1 VDFHVSLIGKRD
13 LSGEI
18 YRQLRR
24 AILEGRLRGGEALPP
39 TRELAARLNVARTTV
54 NVAYDRLIGEGFA
67 TGKPGSGTYVTRHAS
82 RTSQCR
88 VPHEAALRPRRIW
101 EQVLFPTTL
110 LRDARFDFRAGRP
123 DERLFPHKTWNRL
136 LARESQTLV
145 GHEACGYP
153 AGHRGLR
160 EAIAH
165 HIAASRGLR
174 VDADDVIVTAGAQ
187 QAIDLIAR
195 VLAAPGDRIAVEDPG
210 YGPPRRLFAAL
221 LLQVCGVPVD
231 EEGLVVDSI
240 PAQTRLV
247 YVSPSHQF
255 PLGMS
260 MSTRRRL
267 ALLEWARRTDAAII
281 EDDYDSEFRFDGRPI
296 EPLHVL
302 DAGSRVIYVGS
313 FSKTMLPTLRLGFL
327 VAPPSLRAALMSA
340 KFLADWCSP
349 LATQAALA
357 RFIKDGLFARHIRRM
372 RTTYEARHRLIV
384 DVLERTFANELEV
397 VQSSVGLHVT
407 ALARDASVQRVDSTV
422 QRASAAGLECTPL
435 SMYAA
440 GERRAP
446 GFVLGYGAI
455 ACEQIEAG
463 LALLRRAFDDAEQP
477 GTVARIAR
485 LQNVPASGEFA
496 MPTYEYRCKQC
507 GKTFERSE
515 HVAEHE
521 KAHPQCPKCHSTK
534 VEPVLAD
541 FYAKTSKKS

>member
-1 VDFHVSLIGKRD
+1 VEFHVSLIGRRD

-18 YRQLRR
+18 YRQLRG
-24 AILEGRLRGGEALPP
+24 AILDGRLRGGEALPP
-39 TRELAARLNVARTTV
+39 TRELASRLSVARTTV

-67 TGKPGSGTYVTRHAS
+67 TGKLGSGTYVTRPAS
-82 RTSQCR
+82 RTSRCR
-88 VPHEAALRPRRIW
+88 APREPALRPRRIW
-101 EQVLFPTTL
+101 EQVRFPNTL

-136 LARESQTLV
+136 LAHESQTLI
-145 GHEACGYP
+145 GHEACGHP
-153 AGHRGLR
+153 AGHRRLR

-165 HIAASRGLR
+165 HVATSRGLR
-174 VDADDVIVTAGAQ
+174 VDADDIIVTAGAQ

-195 VLAAPGDRIAVEDPG
+195 VLAAPGDRVAVEDPG

-240 PAQTRLV
+240 PAQTRFV

-260 MSTRRRL
+260 MSMQRRL
-267 ALLEWARRTDAAII
+267 ALLEWARHSDAAII
-281 EDDYDSEFRFDGRPI
+281 EDDYDSEFRFGGRPI

-302 DAGSRVIYVGS
+302 DAGGRVIYVGS

-327 VAPPSLRAALMSA
+327 VAPPSLRAALTSA

-357 RFIKDGLFARHIRRM
+357 RFIEDGLFARHIRRM

-384 DVLERTFANELEV
+384 NVLKHTFGDEMQIV
-397 VQSSVGLHVT
+397 PSSVGLHV
-407 ALARDASVQRVDSTV
+407 AAIARNASVERIEEIV
-422 QRASAAGLECTPL
+422 QSASAAGLECTPL

-440 GERRAP
+440 SERRLA

-463 LALLRRAFDDAEQP
+463 VALLRQAFDGA
-477 GTVARIAR
+477 G
-485 LQNVPASGEFA
+485 
-496 MPTYEYRCKQC
+496 
-507 GKTFERSE
+507 
-515 HVAEHE
+515 
-521 KAHPQCPKCHSTK
+521 
-534 VEPVLAD
+534 
-541 FYAKTSKKS
+541 